1 MTRSRL
7 DYCLASQ
14 DMLSVIT
21 KVTHIYHD
29 FAFTDHKSV
38 LIEIDTNYEA
48 QGCGI
53 FRAAPY
59 LLKNIKYQSTIK
71 DTIYA
76 TIIENKD
83 SSITSE
89 LYLITFYTR
98 LKCEKIIN
106 TLSKARCF
114 FLQKASL
121 ALFNLSMIVS
131 HWSLV

>member
-1 MTRSRL
+1 MDMDTFNYEKAYRPLSRSVLTSWNDSGFLTDAFWFLNPDTKDFTFKEKSGLTRSRL

-21 KVTHIYHD
+21 KVSHIYHD
-29 FAFTDHKSV
+29 FEFKDQKSV

-76 TIIENKD
+76 TII
-83 SSITSE
+83 
-89 LYLITFYTR
+89 
-98 LKCEKIIN
+98 
-106 TLSKARCF
+106 
-114 FLQKASL
+114 
-121 ALFNLSMIVS
+121 
-131 HWSLV
+131 